1 MAKRVLRSTEDVL
14 NAVQHAMP
22 NTTLKLL
29 ALYDSRLNAFITNPL
44 FMRIPM
50 IDEMLEGHG
59 VFDTANIYEGHIYQ
73 LDRHL
78 ERLLESSRL
87 ARIPAPMTVQEMKE
101 KVDELISI
109 VNDSDMRIRLFIS
122 NGLGLHNYYSTT
134 PSVSSSIFY
143 ALAYKDVAQNKP
155 ESVKEATVSVPI
167 KPKIL
172 AIVKSNNYMTN
183 ALTVMEAREKGGYM
197 GIQLD
202 EHGNLTESAIAN
214 VACILPG
221 GHFVTPKPDM
231 ILEGTTVKRVLEF
244 CQSLIEEGVL
254 SSAGRADIHVE
265 QAKTAVE
272 MMLLGGDHIVPIVE
286 LDGVTIGEGKTGPI
300 STRIRSF
307 LAKDH
312 YSS

>member
-1 MAKRVLRSTEDVL
+1 MAKPVFRSQQEILSAISAALPKTSL
-14 NAVQHAMP
+14 Q
-22 NTTLKLL
+22 LL
-29 ALYDSRLNAFITNPL
+29 ALYDSRLDAFITHPL

-50 IDEMLEGHG
+50 IDEMCEGHG
-59 VFDTANIYEGHIYQ
+59 VFDTANLYEGHIYQ

-78 ERLLESSRL
+78 QRLLDSSRM

-101 KVDELISI
+101 KVEELIQI
-109 VNDSDMRIRLFIS
+109 ANDSEIRIRLFIS
-122 NGLGLHNYYSTT
+122 NGLGVHNYF
-134 PSVSSSIFY
+134 PSLSPTASSIFY
-143 ALAYKDVAQNKP
+143 ALAYKDAAQNKP

-202 EHGNLTESAIAN
+202 EQRNLTESAIAN
-214 VACILPG
+214 VACILAG

-244 CQSLIEEGVL
+244 CSTLIDEGL
-254 SSAGRADIHVE
+254 LKSAGRGDIHVD
-265 QAKTAVE
+265 QAKTSSE
-272 MMLLGGDHIVPIVE
+272 MMLLGGDHCVPIIE
-286 LDGVTIGEGKTGPI
+286 LDGVSIGSGSTGPI
-300 STRIRSF
+300 SSRIRSF
-307 LAKDH
+307 LIKDH
-312 YSS
+312 YSA